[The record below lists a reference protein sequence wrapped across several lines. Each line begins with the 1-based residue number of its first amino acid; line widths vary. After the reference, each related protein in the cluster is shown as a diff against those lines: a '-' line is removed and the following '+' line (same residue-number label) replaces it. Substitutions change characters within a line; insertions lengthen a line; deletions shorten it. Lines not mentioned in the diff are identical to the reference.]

1 MNFMLSQ
8 CRQCRFMVSL
18 RQGVRT
24 LRGSLGSLDSSP
36 LGGRESVVAC
46 SFNRARRVISE
57 MTWEFIVESGDLL
70 FFFGVSITLV
80 VLKGVLLAHNELH
93 RGEYGDSELE
103 ELDETEE
110 TPK

>member
-1 MNFMLSQ
+1 
-8 CRQCRFMVSL
+8 
-18 RQGVRT
+18 
-24 LRGSLGSLDSSP
+24 
-36 LGGRESVVAC
+36 
-46 SFNRARRVISE
+46 
-57 MTWEFIVESGDLL
+57 MTWEFIVESGILL

-103 ELDETEE
+103 ELEELEETEE

>member
-1 MNFMLSQ
+1 
-8 CRQCRFMVSL
+8 
-18 RQGVRT
+18 
-24 LRGSLGSLDSSP
+24 
-36 LGGRESVVAC
+36 
-46 SFNRARRVISE
+46 
-57 MTWEFIVESGDLL
+57 MTWEFIVESGILL

-103 ELDETEE
+103 ELEETEE